1 MRLFIIGPM
10 ASGKSLL
17 GRILSEYLDLPYV
30 DMDKEIELRA
40 GAEISWIFEK
50 EGEEGFRDRESA
62 VLKESSELESFIIST
77 GGGAIL
83 RNENREL
90 MRSRGKVIYLET
102 PIEIQLSRT
111 LNDKTRPLIEN
122 VDKKEVFS
130 ALSKERTPFY
140 EELSDIRVPFKDRS
154 KDELLNTVLKLLE
167 I

>member
-17 GRILSEYLDLPYV
+17 GRKLSEYLDLPYV
-30 DMDKEIELRA
+30 DTDKEIEFRA

-62 VLKESSELESFIIST
+62 ILKESSELESFIIST

-90 MRSRGKVIYLET
+90 MRSRGKLIYLET

-122 VDKKEVFS
+122 ADKEEVFS
-130 ALSKERTPFY
+130 ALSKERTPIY
-140 EELSDIRVPFKDRS
+140 EELSDIKVPFKDRS

>member
-17 GRILSEYLDLPYV
+17 GRKLSEYFDLPYV
-30 DMDKEIELRA
+30 DTDKEIELRA

-50 EGEEGFRDRESA
+50 EGEEGFRNRESA

-83 RNENREL
+83 RNKNREL

-140 EELSDIRVPFKDRS
+140 EELSDIRVPFKNRS

>member
-17 GRILSEYLDLPYV
+17 GRKLSEYLDLPYV
-30 DMDKEIELRA
+30 DTDKEIELRA

-62 VLKESSELESFIIST
+62 ILKESSELESFIIST

-122 VDKKEVFS
+122 ADKEEVFS
-130 ALSKERTPFY
+130 ALSKERTPIY
-140 EELSDIRVPFKDRS
+140 EELSDIKVPFKDRS

>member
-1 MRLFIIGPM
+1 M

-17 GRILSEYLDLPYV
+17 GRKLSGYLDLPYV
-30 DMDKEIELRA
+30 DTDKEIELRA

-90 MRSRGKVIYLET
+90 MRSKGKVIYLET

-122 VDKKEVFS
+122 VDKNEVFS
-130 ALSKERTPFY
+130 ALSKERTPIY
-140 EELSDIRVPFKDRS
+140 EELSDIKVPFKDRS

>member
-17 GRILSEYLDLPYV
+17 GRKLSEYLDLPYV
-30 DMDKEIELRA
+30 DTDKEIELTP
-40 GAEISWIFEK
+40 GAEISWIFQK
-50 EGEEGFRDRESA
+50 EGEQGFRDRESA

-140 EELSDIRVPFKDRS
+140 EELSDIKLPFKDRS

>member
-17 GRILSEYLDLPYV
+17 GRKLSEYLDLPYV
-30 DMDKEIELRA
+30 DTDKEIEFRA

-62 VLKESSELESFIIST
+62 ILKESSELESFIIST

-90 MRSRGKVIYLET
+90 MRSRGKLIYLET

-122 VDKKEVFS
+122 ADKEEVFS
-130 ALSKERTPFY
+130 ALSKERTPIY
-140 EELSDIRVPFKDRS
+140 EELSDIKVPFKDRS
-154 KDELLNTVLKLLE
+154 KDELLSTVLKLLE

>member
-17 GRILSEYLDLPYV
+17 GRKLSEYLDLPHV

-90 MRSRGKVIYLET
+90 MRSRGKVIYLEA

-130 ALSKERTPFY
+130 VLSKERTPIY
-140 EELSDIRVPFKDRS
+140 EELSDIKVPFKDRS

>member
-17 GRILSEYLDLPYV
+17 GRKLSGYLDLPYV
-30 DMDKEIELRA
+30 DTDKEIELRA

-90 MRSRGKVIYLET
+90 MRSRGKVIYLEA

-130 ALSKERTPFY
+130 VLSKERTPIY
-140 EELSDIRVPFKDRS
+140 EDLSDIKVPFKDRS

>member
-17 GRILSEYLDLPYV
+17 GRKLSEYLDLPYV

-90 MRSRGKVIYLET
+90 MRSRGKVIYLEA

-130 ALSKERTPFY
+130 VLSKERTPIY
-140 EELSDIRVPFKDRS
+140 EELSDIKVPFKDRS

>member
-17 GRILSEYLDLPYV
+17 GRKLSEYFDLPYV

-50 EGEEGFRDRESA
+50 EGEEGFRNRESA

-122 VDKKEVFS
+122 VDKKDVFS
-130 ALSKERTPFY
+130 ALSKERTPIY
-140 EELSDIRVPFKDRS
+140 EELSDIKVPFKDRS

>member
-17 GRILSEYLDLPYV
+17 GRKLSEYLDLPYV

-122 VDKKEVFS
+122 VDKREVFS
-130 ALSKERTPFY
+130 ALNKERTPIY
-140 EELSDIRVPFKDRS
+140 EELSDIKVPFKDRS

>member
-17 GRILSEYLDLPYV
+17 GRKLSEYLDLPHV

-50 EGEEGFRDRESA
+50 EGEEGFRNRESA

-90 MRSRGKVIYLET
+90 MRSRGKVIYLEA

-122 VDKKEVFS
+122 VDKKEIFS
-130 ALSKERTPFY
+130 VLSKERTPIY
-140 EELSDIRVPFKDRS
+140 EELSDIKVPFKDRS

>member
-17 GRILSEYLDLPYV
+17 GRKLSEYLDLPHV

-122 VDKKEVFS
+122 VDKKEIFS
-130 ALSKERTPFY
+130 VLSKERTPIY
-140 EELSDIRVPFKDRS
+140 EELSDIKVPFKDRS

>member
-17 GRILSEYLDLPYV
+17 GRKLSEYLDLPYV
-30 DMDKEIELRA
+30 DTDKEIELRA

-50 EGEEGFRDRESA
+50 EGEEGFRNRESA

-77 GGGAIL
+77 GGGAIV

-90 MRSRGKVIYLET
+90 MRSRGKVIYLEA

-122 VDKKEVFS
+122 VDKKEIFS
-130 ALSKERTPFY
+130 VLSKERTPIY
-140 EELSDIRVPFKDRS
+140 EELSDIKEKFSDAIS
-154 KDELLNTVLKLLE
+154 N
-167 I
+167 

>member
-17 GRILSEYLDLPYV
+17 GRKLSEYFDLPYV
-30 DMDKEIELRA
+30 DTDKEIELRA

-50 EGEEGFRDRESA
+50 EGEEGFRNRESA

-77 GGGAIL
+77 GGGAIV

-140 EELSDIRVPFKDRS
+140 EELSDIRVPFKNRS

>member
-17 GRILSEYLDLPYV
+17 GRKLSEYLDLPYV
-30 DMDKEIELRA
+30 DTDKEIELRA

-122 VDKKEVFS
+122 ADKEEVFS
-130 ALSKERTPFY
+130 ALSKERTPIY
-140 EELSDIRVPFKDRS
+140 EELSDIKLPFKDRS

>member
-17 GRILSEYLDLPYV
+17 GRKLSEYFDLPYV
-30 DMDKEIELRA
+30 DTDKEIELRA

-50 EGEEGFRDRESA
+50 EGEEGFRNRESA
-62 VLKESSELESFIIST
+62 VLKESSESESFIIST
-77 GGGAIL
+77 GGGAIV

-130 ALSKERTPFY
+130 ALSKERTPIY
-140 EELSDIRVPFKDRS
+140 EELSDIKVPFKDRS

>member
-17 GRILSEYLDLPYV
+17 GRKLSEYLDLPHV

-90 MRSRGKVIYLET
+90 MRSRGKVIYLEA

-122 VDKKEVFS
+122 VDKKEIFS
-130 ALSKERTPFY
+130 VLSKERTPIY
-140 EELSDIRVPFKDRS
+140 EELSDIKVPFKDRS
-154 KDELLNTVLKLLE
+154 KDELLNTVLKFLE

>member
-17 GRILSEYLDLPYV
+17 GRKLSEYLDLPYI
-30 DMDKEIELRA
+30 DTDKEIELRA

-50 EGEEGFRDRESA
+50 EGEKGFRDRESA

-83 RNENREL
+83 RNENREI

-130 ALSKERTPFY
+130 ALSKERTPIY
-140 EELSDIRVPFKDRS
+140 EELSDIKVPFKDRS

>member
-1 MRLFIIGPM
+1 
-10 ASGKSLL
+10 
-17 GRILSEYLDLPYV
+17 
-30 DMDKEIELRA
+30 
-40 GAEISWIFEK
+40 
-50 EGEEGFRDRESA
+50 
-62 VLKESSELESFIIST
+62 
-77 GGGAIL
+77 
-83 RNENREL
+83 

-130 ALSKERTPFY
+130 ALSKERTPIY
-140 EELSDIRVPFKDRS
+140 EELSDIKVPFKDRS

>member
-17 GRILSEYLDLPYV
+17 GRKLSEYLDLPYV
-30 DMDKEIELRA
+30 DTDKEIELRA

-90 MRSRGKVIYLET
+90 MRSRGKVIYLEA

-130 ALSKERTPFY
+130 ALSKERTPVY
-140 EELSDIRVPFKDRS
+140 EELSDIKVPFKDRS

>member
-17 GRILSEYLDLPYV
+17 GRKLSEYLDLPYV
-30 DMDKEIELRA
+30 DTDKEIELRA

-50 EGEEGFRDRESA
+50 EGEKGFRDRESA

-83 RNENREL
+83 RNENREI

-130 ALSKERTPFY
+130 ALSKERTPIY
-140 EELSDIRVPFKDRS
+140 EELSDIKVPFKDRS

>member
-1 MRLFIIGPM
+1 
-10 ASGKSLL
+10 
-17 GRILSEYLDLPYV
+17 
-30 DMDKEIELRA
+30 MDKEIELRA

-130 ALSKERTPFY
+130 ALSKERTPIY
-140 EELSDIRVPFKDRS
+140 EELSDIKVPFKDRS

>member
-17 GRILSEYLDLPYV
+17 GSKLSGYLDLPYV
-30 DMDKEIELRA
+30 DTDKEIELRA

-130 ALSKERTPFY
+130 ALSKERTPIY
-140 EELSDIRVPFKDRS
+140 EELSDIKVPFKDRS

>member
-17 GRILSEYLDLPYV
+17 GRKLSGYLDLPYV
-30 DMDKEIELRA
+30 DTDKEIELRA

-90 MRSRGKVIYLET
+90 MRSRGKVIYLEA

-140 EELSDIRVPFKDRS
+140 EELSDIRVPFKNRS

>member
-17 GRILSEYLDLPYV
+17 GRKLSEYLDLPYV
-30 DMDKEIELRA
+30 DTDKEIELRA

-122 VDKKEVFS
+122 VDKKEVFN
-130 ALSKERTPFY
+130 ALSKERSPIY
-140 EELSDIRVPFKDRS
+140 EELSDIKVPFKDRS

>member
-17 GRILSEYLDLPYV
+17 GRKLSEYFDLPYV
-30 DMDKEIELRA
+30 DTDKEIELRA

-50 EGEEGFRDRESA
+50 EGEEGFRNRESA

-130 ALSKERTPFY
+130 ALSKERTPIY
-140 EELSDIRVPFKDRS
+140 EELSDIKVPFKDRS

>member
-17 GRILSEYLDLPYV
+17 GRKLSEYLDFPYV
-30 DMDKEIELRA
+30 DTDKEIELRA

-130 ALSKERTPFY
+130 ALSKERTPIY
-140 EELSDIRVPFKDRS
+140 EELSDIKVPFKDRS

>member
-17 GRILSEYLDLPYV
+17 GRKLSEYLDLPYV
-30 DMDKEIELRA
+30 DTDKEIELRA

-50 EGEEGFRDRESA
+50 EGEKGFRDRESTI
-62 VLKESSELESFIIST
+62 LKESSSLDNFIIST

-90 MRSRGKVIYLET
+90 MRSRGKIIYLET

-122 VDKKEVFS
+122 VDKNEVFS
-130 ALSKERTPFY
+130 ALSKERTPIY
-140 EELSDIRVPFKDRS
+140 EELSDIKVPFKDRS

>member
-17 GRILSEYLDLPYV
+17 GRKLSGYLDLPYV
-30 DMDKEIELRA
+30 DTDKEIELRA

-122 VDKKEVFS
+122 VDKKEVFI
-130 ALSKERTPFY
+130 ALSKERTPIY
-140 EELSDIRVPFKDRS
+140 EELSDIKVPFKDRS

>member
-17 GRILSEYLDLPYV
+17 GRKLSEYLDLPYV
-30 DMDKEIELRA
+30 DTDKEIEFRA

-62 VLKESSELESFIIST
+62 ILKESSELESFIIST

-90 MRSRGKVIYLET
+90 MRSRGKLIYLET

-130 ALSKERTPFY
+130 ELSKERTPFY

>member
-17 GRILSEYLDLPYV
+17 GRKLSEYLDLPYV
-30 DMDKEIELRA
+30 DTDKEIEFRA

-62 VLKESSELESFIIST
+62 ILKESSELESFIIST

-90 MRSRGKVIYLET
+90 MRSRGKLIYLET

-130 ALSKERTPFY
+130 ALSKERTPIY
-140 EELSDIRVPFKDRS
+140 EELSDIKVPFKDRS

>member
-17 GRILSEYLDLPYV
+17 GRKLSEYLDLPYV
-30 DMDKEIELRA
+30 DTDKEIELRA

-90 MRSRGKVIYLET
+90 MRSRGKVIYLEA

-122 VDKKEVFS
+122 VDKKEIFS
-130 ALSKERTPFY
+130 VLSKERTPIY
-140 EELSDIRVPFKDRS
+140 EELSDIKVPFKDRS

>member
-17 GRILSEYLDLPYV
+17 GRKLSGYLDLPYV
-30 DMDKEIELRA
+30 DTDKEIELRA

-50 EGEEGFRDRESA
+50 EGEEGFRNRESA
-62 VLKESSELESFIIST
+62 VLKESSKLESFIIST

-90 MRSRGKVIYLET
+90 MRSRGKVIYLEA

-130 ALSKERTPFY
+130 ALSKERTPIY
-140 EELSDIRVPFKDRS
+140 EELSDIKVPFKDRS

>member
-17 GRILSEYLDLPYV
+17 GRKLSEYLDLPYV
-30 DMDKEIELRA
+30 DTDKEIEFRA

-62 VLKESSELESFIIST
+62 ILKESSELESFIIST

-130 ALSKERTPFY
+130 ALSKERTPIY
-140 EELSDIRVPFKDRS
+140 EELSDIKVPFKDRS

>member
-17 GRILSEYLDLPYV
+17 GRKLSEYLDLPYV
-30 DMDKEIELRA
+30 DTDKEIELRA

-90 MRSRGKVIYLET
+90 MRSRGKVIYLEA

-130 ALSKERTPFY
+130 VLSKERTPIY
-140 EELSDIRVPFKDRS
+140 EELSDIKVPFKDRS
-154 KDELLNTVLKLLE
+154 KDELLSTVLKLLE

>member
-17 GRILSEYLDLPYV
+17 GRKLSEYLDLPHV

-90 MRSRGKVIYLET
+90 MRSRGKVIYLEA

-122 VDKKEVFS
+122 VDKKEIFS
-130 ALSKERTPFY
+130 VLSKERTPIY
-140 EELSDIRVPFKDRS
+140 EELSDIKVPFKDRS
-154 KDELLNTVLKLLE
+154 KDELLDTVLKLLE